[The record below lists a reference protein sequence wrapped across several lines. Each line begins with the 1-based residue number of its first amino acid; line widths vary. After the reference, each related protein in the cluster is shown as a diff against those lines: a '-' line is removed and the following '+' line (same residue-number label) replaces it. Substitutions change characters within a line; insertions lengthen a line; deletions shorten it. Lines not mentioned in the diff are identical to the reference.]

1 MSTSPVSSPIA
12 PQKLIHPDFQVLDT
26 LCASDFGWMYLVRD
40 LRAPGEPKVLE
51 ELLLSPATPLD
62 LAMVVADF
70 RLALAPL
77 KALRHPQLARPEDV
91 LWLGD
96 RLFWLREYIP
106 GVSYRVLL
114 QQRLAAGG
122 VLSEATV
129 RSLLLDVLPV
139 LVHMHQEGIFHHQ
152 LDLDN
157 IICNEHGQMPVLTRY
172 GELRDVG
179 IELGLYRLKPPESW
193 SGEVALEGV
202 DRDLHDLA
210 YVALLLLTGEHSAT
224 SISARLESAVGNSH
238 LSVELAAILEG
249 MLIPKPWQRD
259 RTAEQIYNALLENQP
274 LENSSLASPAVPT
287 AAIDPPRRRRVSRRP
302 PPRRD
307 PVLAGLSIVFMG
319 LLTLALWR
327 VARAISPKP
336 TAVAARSEAAIATPK
351 LASVP
356 PTAPIQIVPIN
367 VDPQWRDQLQKE
379 NPNLMPVIET
389 QLKSLSPEAR
399 RDIGKYYRRDYDR
412 WFTSIADL
420 KISQLSV
427 DSLADT
433 LFYLRFPSLQGK
445 TLNPRTWG
453 QLWYAIARDQ
463 ITDLSQKKSLEILKT
478 GTFNQSGQLH
488 QGQSRIYHVQVP
500 PGQNLRL
507 KLEGDRA
514 NLRLS
519 VIAREIALLK
529 YSNQREWIAPR
540 SAQDKTYEMIIT
552 PMQLDAVSYQLQ
564 LDGGK

>member
-1 MSTSPVSSPIA
+1 MSTSPIA
-12 PQKLIHPDFQVLDT
+12 PQKIIHPDFQLLDT

-51 ELLLSPATPLD
+51 ELLLSPATPVD
-62 LAMVVADF
+62 LAMVAADF
-70 RLALAPL
+70 RSALAPL
-77 KALRHPQLARPEDV
+77 KALRHPQLAVAEDV

-157 IICNEHGQMPVLTRY
+157 IICDENGQMPVLTRY

-179 IELGLYRLKPPESW
+179 IELGLYRLKPLESW
-193 SGEVALEGV
+193 SNEAALEGA

-224 SISARLESAVGNSH
+224 SISMRLETAVGDSR

-259 RTAEQIYNALLENQP
+259 RTADQIYNALLADQP
-274 LENSSLASPAVPT
+274 LEHPATPPAVV
-287 AAIDPPRRRRVSRRP
+287 AAPRRRLVSRRQ

-327 VARAISPKP
+327 VARAILPKP
-336 TAVAARSEAAIATPK
+336 TVLAARSESAIATPK
-351 LASVP
+351 LAPIP
-356 PTAPIQIVPIN
+356 PIAPIN
-367 VDPQWRDQLQKE
+367 VDPQWREQLQKE
-379 NPNLMPVIET
+379 SPGLIPAPAIDK
-389 QLKSLSPEAR
+389 QLQSLSPPAR
-399 RDIGKYYRRDYDR
+399 NNIGKYYRRDYDR
-412 WFTSIADL
+412 WFASIADL
-420 KISQLSV
+420 KISQLTI

-433 LFYLRFPSLQGK
+433 QFYLRFPSLQGK

-463 ITDLSQKKSLEILKT
+463 ITDLGQKKQIELLKT

-488 QGQSRIYHVQVP
+488 QGQSRVYRVQVP

-507 KLEGDRA
+507 KLEGDRD

-519 VIAREIALLK
+519 VIANEIALLK
-529 YSNQREWIAPR
+529 YSNQREWSAPR
-540 SAQDKTYEMIIT
+540 SVQNKTYEMIIT
-552 PMQLDAVSYQLQ
+552 PMRLDPIAYRLQ
-564 LDGGK
+564 LGGGK

>member
-12 PQKLIHPDFQVLDT
+12 PQKIVHPDFQILDT
-26 LCASDFGWMYLVRD
+26 LGASDFGWMYLVRD
-40 LRAPGEPKVLE
+40 LRTPGEPKVLE
-51 ELLLSPATPLD
+51 ELLLSPATPAD
-62 LAMVVADF
+62 LMAVEADF
-70 RLALAPL
+70 RSVLAPL

-106 GVSYRVLL
+106 GVAYRILL
-114 QQRLAAGG
+114 QQRLAAGE
-122 VLSEATV
+122 VLSEPTV
-129 RSLLLDVLPV
+129 RSLLLDILPV

-179 IELGLYRLKPPESW
+179 IELGLYRLKPLESW
-193 SGEVALEGV
+193 SNEAALEGA

-238 LSVELAAILEG
+238 LSVELAAILER

-259 RTAEQIYNALLENQP
+259 RTAAQIYNALLSDQLSDQP
-274 LENSSLASPAVPT
+274 LEHPAAPT
-287 AAIDPPRRRRVSRRP
+287 AVIVPPRRRRRVSRRP

-307 PVLAGLSIVFMG
+307 PVLAGLSIVFMA

-336 TAVAARSEAAIATPK
+336 TGLAARSESAIVTPK
-351 LASVP
+351 LAPVP
-356 PTAPIQIVPIN
+356 PIATPSSN
-367 VDPQWRDQLQKE
+367 VDPQWREQLQRE
-379 NPNLMPVIET
+379 SPGLIPAIET
-389 QLKSLSPEAR
+389 QLKSLTPPAR
-399 RDIGKYYRRDYDR
+399 NNIGKYYRRDYDR
-412 WFTSIADL
+412 WFASIADL
-420 KISQLSV
+420 KISQLTI

-433 LFYLRFPSLQGK
+433 QFYLRFPSLQGK

-463 ITDLSQKKSLEILKT
+463 ITDLSQKKQIELLKT

-488 QGQSRIYHVQVP
+488 QGQSRVYRVQVP

-507 KLEGDRA
+507 KLEGDQDQ
-514 NLRLS
+514 LRLS
-519 VIAREIALLK
+519 VIANETALLK
-529 YSNQREWIAPR
+529 YSNKLEWSAPR
-540 SAQDKTYEMIIT
+540 SLGRDKTYEMIIT
-552 PMQLDAVSYQLQ
+552 PMRLDPVAYRLQ
-564 LDGGK
+564 LGGGK